1 MGLRLAPVKEQDM
14 HIGSPVA
21 AGAVPA
27 NPAQMFPPGT
37 VIAQNPPAGSRVD
50 ASTPIELTVVK

>member
-1 MGLRLAPVKEQDM
+1 M